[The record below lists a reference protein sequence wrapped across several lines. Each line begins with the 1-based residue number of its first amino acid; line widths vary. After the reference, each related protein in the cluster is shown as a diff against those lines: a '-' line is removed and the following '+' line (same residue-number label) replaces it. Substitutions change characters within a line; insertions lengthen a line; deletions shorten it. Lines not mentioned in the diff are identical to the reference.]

1 LRGSQMGQH
10 RNALIVQPVRDL
22 QHSHTGPPWGRAFH
36 RTRRVLAVHNSI
48 RVLAKGPELS
58 AAPRAP
64 RAAICD
70 LFV

>member
-1 LRGSQMGQH
+1 LRGSHMGQH

-22 QHSHTGPPWGRAFH
+22 QHSHTGPPWGRAFR
-36 RTRRVLAVHNSI
+36 RTRRVLAVHKSI

-58 AAPRAP
+58 AAARGP